1 MLILVGNVFGSRW
14 IRGGG
19 AFCILLIV
27 FLSLIP
33 GAWQERTPL
42 PGPLEHFIAYAGTA
56 AILIFAARR
65 PRALT
70 YVVIV
75 VALAAFSALMEEL
88 QHFSPGR
95 DPQVI
100 GFAASSL
107 GALAG
112 AVFGWLVRRV
122 ART

>member
-1 MLILVGNVFGSRW
+1 M
-14 IRGGG
+14 RGGG
-19 AFCILLIV
+19 VFCILLIV
-27 FLSLIP
+27 ILSLIP

-56 AILIFAARR
+56 AILVFAARR
-65 PRALT
+65 PRFLT
-70 YVVIV
+70 YFAIV
-75 VALAAFSALMEEL
+75 VALAAFSGLMEEL

-100 GFAASSL
+100 GFVASSL

-112 AVFGWLVRRV
+112 AVFGWLVRSG

>member
-1 MLILVGNVFGSRW
+1 MLTLVVNIVGSRLL
-14 IRGGG
+14 RVLGVV
-19 AFCILLIV
+19 CIVLIV

-42 PGPLEHFIAYAGTA
+42 PGPVEHFIAYAGTA

-65 PRALT
+65 PRAPT

-75 VALAAFSALMEEL
+75 VALAVFSALMEEL

-100 GFAASSL
+100 GFVASSL

-112 AVFGWLVRRV
+112 AGFGWLVRRV

>member
-1 MLILVGNVFGSRW
+1 MPTLLANIVGSRPL
-14 IRGGG
+14 RAAG

-27 FLSLIP
+27 ILSLIP

-42 PGPLEHFIAYAGTA
+42 PAPLEHFIAYAGTA
-56 AILIFAARR
+56 AILVFAARR

-70 YVVIV
+70 CVVIV

-95 DPQVI
+95 DPEVI
-100 GFAASSL
+100 GFVGSSL

-112 AVFGWLVRRV
+112 AVFGWLVRNA

>member
-1 MLILVGNVFGSRW
+1 MSAFLAHIVGSRW
-14 IRGGG
+14 LRCFGVV
-19 AFCILLIV
+19 CVLLIV

-42 PGPLEHFIAYAGTA
+42 PGPVEHFIAYAGTA
-56 AILIFAARR
+56 AVAVLAARR
-65 PRALT
+65 LRWPAWVLL
-70 YVVIV
+70 V
-75 VALAAFSALMEEL
+75 VALSAFSALMEEL

-100 GFAASSL
+100 GFVASSL

-112 AVFGWLVRRV
+112 AAFGWLVRRA

>member
-1 MLILVGNVFGSRW
+1 MPTLLVHIFGSRW
-14 IRGGG
+14 MRGVG

-27 FLSLIP
+27 ILSLIP

-56 AILIFAARR
+56 AILVFAAIR
-65 PRALT
+65 PRLPT
-70 YVVIV
+70 YVAIV
-75 VALAAFSALMEEL
+75 VALAAFSGIMEEL

-95 DPQVI
+95 DPQII
-100 GFAASSL
+100 GFVASSL

-112 AVFGWLVRRV
+112 AVFGWLVRSF